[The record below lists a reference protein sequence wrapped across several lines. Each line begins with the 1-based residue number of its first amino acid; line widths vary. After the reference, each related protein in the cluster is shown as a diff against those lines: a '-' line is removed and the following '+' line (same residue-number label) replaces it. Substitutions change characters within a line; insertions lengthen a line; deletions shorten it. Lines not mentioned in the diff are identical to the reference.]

1 MDMIEKMARVVRRQQ
16 FERTRR
22 LSAFDENYEP
32 NENELAD
39 ALAAL
44 EALREPTEA
53 MVMAAV
59 ATESEIG
66 PAVETYQAMIDAAL
80 KGK

>member
-1 MDMIEKMARVVRRQQ
+1 MTDMIEKMARAVRRQQ

-44 EALREPTEA
+44 EALREPTMA
-53 MVMAAV
+53 MKNVGLDTAEGIRGVYA
-59 ATESEIG
+59 
-66 PAVETYQAMIDAAL
+66 YKAMIDKAL
-80 KGK
+80 EGK

>member
-1 MDMIEKMARVVRRQQ
+1 MTDMIEKMARAVRRQQ

-53 MVMAAV
+53 MVMAVLWPRSLRIRA
-59 ATESEIG
+59 SR
-66 PAVETYQAMIDAAL
+66 L
-80 KGK
+80 KSTKP